1 MSARCIVSVATGA
14 YVPRQ
19 ERLME
24 SLRSA
29 GYRDAVIRWT
39 NELPPGSP
47 SHEDVPYGFKVFAIQ
62 EAFRRG
68 HTSIL
73 WLDSPSLATAP
84 LDGLFERIER
94 EGHLLL
100 AGNEFLGNW
109 ASDDCLRAFGLLRD
123 RAMNLKLMNGT
134 FIGVDLRNART
145 LDWFQQW
152 SDAGRRGLFAGPY
165 LSPDAPAEIRDRK
178 PGKSVG
184 FVSTDSRCWGH
195 RHDEAVGSCL
205 AWRLGMPIAAGEEVD
220 CLAHPDRISAK

>member
-1 MSARCIVSVATGA
+1 MSARCIVSVATDG
-14 YVPRQ
+14 YVPFQ

-29 GYRDAVIRWT
+29 GYRDALIRWT

-47 SHEDVPYGFKVFAIQ
+47 SHEDVPYGFKVSAIP
-62 EAFRRG
+62 EAFRQG

-73 WLDSPSLATAP
+73 WLDSPSQATAS

-94 EGHLLL
+94 EGHLLM
-100 AGNEFLGNW
+100 AGDEFLGNW
-109 ASDDCLRAFGLLRD
+109 ASDDCLRAFGLPRD
-123 RAMNLKLMNGT
+123 QAMNRKLMNGT

-145 LDWFQQW
+145 LDWFRRW
-152 SDAGRRGLFAGPY
+152 SDAARRGLFGGPCF
-165 LSPDAPAEIRDRK
+165 SPNAPAEIRDRK

-195 RHDEAVGSCL
+195 RHDEAVGTCL
-205 AWRLGMPIAAGEEVD
+205 AWRLDMLLAAGEEVA